1 MGSVIINALSKSFFV
16 KKNKLEEVPVLKN
29 INLTIQNGEFVS
41 IFGPNGCG
49 KSTLFNILSG
59 LIPPSNGEVTIN
71 GNSLGKAKVGYVFQ
85 YFRDSLLPWRK
96 NIDNILLPLE
106 LRHIPKKLRLLKL
119 SKLLEK
125 LDINIPLDVYPYQL
139 SGGQQQ
145 ILAIIRALVD
155 DVDLLLLDEPFSGL
169 NYLLKSSL
177 YEKVLDIWQK
187 TKITTILISHDIEE
201 AIFLAGKL
209 VILSER
215 PASIVCNI
223 EIDIPYPRTID
234 TLHSQRFFSIK
245 SQAIATLRGLRR

>member
-1 MGSVIINALSKSFFV
+1 MGSVVINALSKSFFV
-16 KKNKLEEVPVLKN
+16 KKSKLEEVPVLKD

-59 LIPPSNGEVTIN
+59 LILPSKGEVTIN
-71 GNSLGKAKVGYVFQ
+71 GNSLEKAKVGYVFQ

-106 LRHIPKKLRLLKL
+106 LRHVPKKLRMLKL

-169 NYLLKSSL
+169 SYLLKSSL

-245 SQAIATLRGLRR
+245 SRAIETLRKLRQ